1 MRQAVII
8 DYVRTPFGRYA
19 GALSGVRPD
28 DLAATVVAEAVRRIE
43 ADPAGVDE
51 VLLGATNQAGED
63 NRNVARMATLLAGFP
78 VEVPAATVNR
88 LCASGL
94 EAVSQAARAVRCHE
108 GDLILAGGVESMS
121 RAPMV
126 TAKPERGFPRGGMEL
141 QDTTIGWRFVNPRME
156 QLHGTDSMGETAE
169 NVADRY
175 DVSRDDQDAFA
186 LESHRRAVAAAKAG
200 FFDGELVAV
209 EDVEAD
215 EGPRADSS
223 IERLGKLRAIFREGG
238 SVSAGNS
245 SPIND
250 GAACVVVASEERARQ
265 MGAEPLARVVATGAA
280 GVDPAYMGVGPIPA
294 TRLALERAGLSL
306 DDIDLVEL
314 NEAFASQAAGL
325 PARARDRPRQ
335 AERERRRDR
344 DRPPTRRLRRAL
356 DRHARARAAPP
367 RRPLWRRHD
376 VHRRGPGHGNGD
388 REPGGM
394 IDFELTDEQKLIRDT
409 AREFADNE
417 IAPRARENDRAEKY
431 DAELT
436 AKMAELGFIGPI
448 LPEEYGG
455 RGIDYRTYGLI
466 VEEIGRVDSSAR
478 TVISVCTSLFGSA
491 IARWGDEEQK
501 QRIIPGLTDGTGLGC
516 FGLTEPDS
524 GSDAASLKTRAEKTD
539 GGWKLTGQKQWI
551 SLGNVARWALIF
563 AQTDPSKAHKGLA
576 AFVVPTDA
584 DGFSS
589 SEIHGKLGLK
599 ASDTAELALDGVE
612 VGDDALLGEVG
623 DGFKVAMT
631 SLDSGRF
638 SVASGCV
645 GICQGCLD
653 ASVAY
658 AKERTQFDRPLA
670 AFQLVQ
676 ALIADMVLD
685 TEAGR
690 SLVWKAG
697 WLKDQGKPNTL
708 ETSTAKLFATEAAIR
723 TANNAI
729 QVHGGSGY
737 VDDYPVERHLRDA
750 RVATL
755 YEGTSQIQK
764 LIIGRAMTGVNAMS

>member
-1 MRQAVII
+1 
-8 DYVRTPFGRYA
+8 
-19 GALSGVRPD
+19 
-28 DLAATVVAEAVRRIE
+28 
-43 ADPAGVDE
+43 
-51 VLLGATNQAGED
+51 
-63 NRNVARMATLLAGFP
+63 
-78 VEVPAATVNR
+78 
-88 LCASGL
+88 
-94 EAVSQAARAVRCHE
+94 
-108 GDLILAGGVESMS
+108 
-121 RAPMV
+121 
-126 TAKPERGFPRGGMEL
+126 
-141 QDTTIGWRFVNPRME
+141 
-156 QLHGTDSMGETAE
+156 
-169 NVADRY
+169 
-175 DVSRDDQDAFA
+175 
-186 LESHRRAVAAAKAG
+186 
-200 FFDGELVAV
+200 
-209 EDVEAD
+209 
-215 EGPRADSS
+215 
-223 IERLGKLRAIFREGG
+223 
-238 SVSAGNS
+238 
-245 SPIND
+245 
-250 GAACVVVASEERARQ
+250 
-265 MGAEPLARVVATGAA
+265 
-280 GVDPAYMGVGPIPA
+280 
-294 TRLALERAGLSL
+294 
-306 DDIDLVEL
+306 
-314 NEAFASQAAGL
+314 
-325 PARARDRPRQ
+325 
-335 AERERRRDR
+335 
-344 DRPPTRRLRRAL
+344 
-356 DRHARARAAPP
+356 
-367 RRPLWRRHD
+367 
-376 VHRRGPGHGNGD
+376 
-388 REPGGM
+388 M

-417 IAPRARENDRAEKY
+417 IAPRARENDRAERY
-431 DAELT
+431 DAELV

-455 RGIDYRTYGLI
+455 RGIDYRTYALL

-501 QRIIPGLTDGTGLGC
+501 QRIIPGLTDGSGLGC
-516 FGLTEPDS
+516 FALTEPDS
-524 GSDAASLKTRAEKTD
+524 GSDAASLKTRAEKVD
-539 GGWKLTGQKQWI
+539 GGWKISGQKQWI
-551 SLGNVARWALIF
+551 SLGNVAKWALVF
-563 AQTDPSKAHKGLA
+563 AQTDPDRGHKGLA

-599 ASDTAELALDGVE
+599 AADTAELALDGVQ

-638 SVASGCV
+638 SVAAGCV

-697 WLKDQGKPNTL
+697 WLKDLGRPSTL
-708 ETSTAKLFATEAAIR
+708 ETSTAKLFASEAAIR

-764 LIIGRAMTGVNAMS
+764 LIIGRAMTGVNAMT